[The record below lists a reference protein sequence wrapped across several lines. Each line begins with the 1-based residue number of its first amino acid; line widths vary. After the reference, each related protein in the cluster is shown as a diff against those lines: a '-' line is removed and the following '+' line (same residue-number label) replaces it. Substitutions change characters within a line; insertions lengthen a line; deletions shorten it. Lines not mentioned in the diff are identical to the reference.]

1 MLRAK
6 RAAPRAI
13 KPPHKTLSRYQLYR
27 LAKAIESSGI
37 TGSGSVYIGMSDADR
52 HGGRLRVIEV
62 GPKAEVERKIR
73 EARDAFAA
81 SGHYFRWTQSEVKS
95 LKVYGPYTA
104 PNAPAMPGLVDCT
117 AVCYHDYTSEL
128 WCPGRSRL
136 QSLPPG
142 AIITGLT
149 LTVAA
154 RLGDVEFSTTV
165 PMPPNATTIT
175 IGEHSARRYIREH
188 YEPDTAAGFDAD
200 LQQAIERRRKLYSK
214 GTKRR

>member
-1 MLRAK
+1 MQRAK
-6 RAAPRAI
+6 RAATRTI

-27 LAKAIESSGI
+27 LAKAIESRAI
-37 TGSGSVYIGMSDADR
+37 PGSGSVYIGMSDADR
-52 HGGRLRVIEV
+52 HGGRLRVIDV
-62 GPKAEVERKIR
+62 GSKSEVERRIR

-104 PNAPAMPGLVDCT
+104 PNAPAIPEPVDCT
-117 AVCYHDYTSEL
+117 AVCYHDYTSEF
-128 WCPGRSRL
+128 WCPGRSRV

-142 AIITGLT
+142 ATITGLT

-154 RLGDVEFSTTV
+154 RLGDVEFSTTIL
-165 PMPPNATTIT
+165 MPPNATTIT
-175 IGEHSARRYIREH
+175 IGEHSACSYIREH
-188 YEPDTAAGFDAD
+188 YEPDTASGFDAD
-200 LQQAIERRRKLYSK
+200 LHQAIERRRKLYSK